1 MSNSSWDTAKKSDI
15 SELSTSDIK
24 QVSGGNPI
32 FVVIAI
38 AAFSLGYDI
47 GRDHR
52 DR

>member
-15 SELSTSDIK
+15 SELSTSDVE

-38 AAFSLGYDI
+38 AAFSAGYI
-47 GRDHR
+47 VGRDDR